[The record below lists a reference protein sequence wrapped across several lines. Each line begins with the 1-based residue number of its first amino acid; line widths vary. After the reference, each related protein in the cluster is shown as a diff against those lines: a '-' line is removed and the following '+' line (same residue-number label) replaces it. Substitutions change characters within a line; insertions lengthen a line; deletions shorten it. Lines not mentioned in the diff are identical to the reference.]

1 MSSLKSYQKKEK
13 NINSNLGEVDVL
25 NNDVMTKQSRENT
38 RTQKYHLYLVVV
50 GVETLDDVDTDDDVD
65 AELEVEALIG
75 KFNTPKYMSYFT

>member
-1 MSSLKSYQKKEK
+1 MNSLKSYQKKEK

-50 GVETLDDVDTDDDVD
+50 GVETLDDVDADDDVD
-65 AELEVEALIG
+65 TELEVEALIG